1 VTRAATDRVIRL
13 GTRRSALAQAQS
25 GQVAKALERASGRR
39 VELVPIT
46 SEGDT
51 NRASLSVI
59 GGQGVFAT
67 ALREALLR
75 GECDLLVHSLK
86 DLPTQVPAPLTI
98 AAIPARADARDVAI
112 TRQGTPLHELA
123 KGSAI
128 GTGSPRRI
136 AQVRLRNPRAHAVDL
151 RGNVDSRLQRVADGE
166 LDAVILA
173 AAGLSRLDGD
183 PLRGRARLD
192 GDPLRGRARLDGDP
206 LRGLHAEPL
215 GLAEWPTAPGQGA
228 LAVETTADAP
238 ADLLTALAALDDL
251 STRIAV
257 TAERAVLEGL
267 DAGCQAPMAAHAVV
281 EGGSLRVRAV
291 VYSPH
296 DDWRIGLDVT
306 EPLDG
311 SELPAAH
318 PQDGDPGP
326 AEAVNAE
333 NLDEE
338 YIQQDGSGNGADSAG
353 GANSIGV
360 ARRIGFSVARR
371 LLERGAADLLPR
383 P

>member
-1 VTRAATDRVIRL
+1 M
-13 GTRRSALAQAQS
+13 SQS
-25 GQVAKALERASGRR
+25 GQVARALEQASGRP

-51 NRASLSVI
+51 NRASLSEI

-67 ALREALLR
+67 ALRDALRR

-86 DLPTQVPAPLTI
+86 DLPTEVPADLVL
-98 AAIPARADARDVAI
+98 AATPARADARDVTI
-112 TRQGTPLHELA
+112 TRDGTPLHELKA
-123 KGSAI
+123 GSAI

-136 AQVRLRNPRAHAVDL
+136 AQVHVRNPRLRTVDL
-151 RGNVDSRLQRVADGE
+151 RGNVDSRLQRVASGE

-183 PLRGRARLD
+183 PLGALQ
-192 GDPLRGRARLDGDP
+192 
-206 LRGLHAEPL
+206 AESL

-238 ADLLTALAALDDL
+238 AELLAALAQLDDEA
-251 STRIAV
+251 TRIAV

-267 DAGCQAPMAAHAVV
+267 DSGCQAPMAAHA
-281 EGGSLRVRAV
+281 ERTGGDLRVRAV
-291 VYSPH
+291 VYAPQ
-296 DDWRIGLDVT
+296 DGWRIGIDVT
-306 EPLDG
+306 EALR
-311 SELPAAH
+311 
-318 PQDGDPGP
+318 PGGVE
-326 AEAVNAE
+326 AEGAPGG
-333 NLDEE
+333 
-338 YIQQDGSGNGADSAG
+338 YIRANGSGNGADSAD
-353 GANSIGV
+353 GADPISAARGIGL
-360 ARRIGFSVARR
+360 SVAHR